1 MGQKKQS
8 ASDPNNETKKRRRV
22 GFSAADAGV
31 EAKECIKIFLVSSK
45 EEFCAPESFVIEPVD
60 LNSFFDDDGKIYG
73 YEDLKITI
81 WVSSISF
88 HAYAEIE
95 FQSSSDRG
103 KGITDLKSALQRI
116 FAETLV
122 ESKDEFLQSFLADK
136 DFVRTTISNGEIL
149 KHKAFNGHI
158 SDSNSHSEAATFNS
172 EVVRMVVGKMAT
184 GHLYSRLIPLVLL
197 LVDGSSPIDVTDP
210 RWELYLL
217 IQKKSD
223 QQGEIQCR
231 LIGFTAVYRFFHYPD
246 GSRLRLSQILILPPY
261 QHKGHG
267 RYLLEVLSDVAISEN
282 VFDLTVEEPLDHFQ
296 HVRTCVDTLRLLHFD
311 PIQHAV
317 SSAVSLLKQG
327 KLSKKAHSPRL
338 TPPPSAIEDVRKSLK
353 INKKQFLQCWEVLI
367 YLGLDPVEKH
377 MEDFSSIISN
387 RVKYDILGKDS
398 GTSGKQLIEVPSEY
412 DEEMSFFMFRSEAN
426 DEASTV
432 QVDENQKNQEEQL
445 QKLVQERVD
454 EIKLIAEKIQI
465 YSQILTTRTLII
477 QSVFVGLI
485 ALKGSTLPAAIDC
498 SL

>member
-1 MGQKKQS
+1 MGQKKLS
-8 ASDPNNETKKRRRV
+8 TSDPSNETKKKRRV
-22 GFSAADAGV
+22 GFSAVDAGV

-45 EEFCAPESFVIEPVD
+45 EEFSTPENFVIDPVD

-81 WVSSISF
+81 WVSSVSF
-88 HAYAEIE
+88 HAYADIK

-122 ESKDEFLQSFLADK
+122 ESKDEFLQTFSADK
-136 DFVRTTISNGEIL
+136 DFIRTTISNAEVL
-149 KHKAFNGHI
+149 KNKALNGHVTH
-158 SDSNSHSEAATFNS
+158 SNCHAEAAALDS
-172 EVVRMVVGKMAT
+172 EVVRMVAGSMAT

-223 QQGEIQCR
+223 QQGETQCR

-246 GSRLRLSQILILPPY
+246 GSRLRLSQILVLPPY
-261 QHKGHG
+261 QHKGYG
-267 RYLLEVLSDVAISEN
+267 RSLLEVLNNVAISEN
-282 VFDLTVEEPLDHFQ
+282 VFDFTVEEPLDHFQ

-311 PIQHAV
+311 PIQHTV
-317 SSAVSLLKQG
+317 SSAVSFLKQG
-327 KLSKKAHSPRL
+327 KLSKKVHSLRL
-338 TPPPSAIEDVRKSLK
+338 LPPPNAIEDVRKSLK

-367 YLGLDPVEKH
+367 YLGLDPAEKH
-377 MEDFSSIISN
+377 MGDFSSIISS

-398 GTSGKQLIEVPSEY
+398 GTSGKQLIEVPCEC
-412 DEEMSFFMFRSEAN
+412 DPEMSFVMFRSAAN
-426 DEASTV
+426 ESSTV
-432 QVDENQKNQEEQL
+432 QMDDNQKNQEEQL
-445 QKLVQERVD
+445 QKLVQERLD
-454 EIKLIAEKIQI
+454 EIKLIAEKV
-465 YSQILTTRTLII
+465 TLHR
-477 QSVFVGLI
+477 V
-485 ALKGSTLPAAIDC
+485 KC
-498 SL
+498 